1 LSTDGV
7 STDGVSRHPYLRGR
21 PFADPAQS
29 LINVAVPP
37 GTPVEAE
44 VAVQRLVE
52 LTGILARRCAQLQ
65 HALDSRVVIE
75 QAKGV
80 MCERFSLVPEDAF
93 DVLRRCARSQRMR
106 IHELASMVV
115 NSAETPPELATQLNG
130 GSRLTS
136 RPQLDHKVAVK
147 RIGNSQ

>member
-1 LSTDGV
+1 MSTA
-7 STDGVSRHPYLRGR
+7 SPRQHPYVDGL
-21 PFADPAQS
+21 PFADPGQS
-29 LINVAVPP
+29 LISIAVPP

-80 MCERFSLVPEDAF
+80 ISERFSLDSKEAF
-93 DVLRRCARSQRMR
+93 DTLRRAARSHRMR
-106 IHELASMVV
+106 LHDLASMVV
-115 NSAETPPELATQLNG
+115 SSRETPPELSDQLNG
-130 GSRLTS
+130 RSRLTPG
-136 RPQLDHKVAVK
+136 PQLDDKIAVK
-147 RIGNSQ
+147 RIGNPK